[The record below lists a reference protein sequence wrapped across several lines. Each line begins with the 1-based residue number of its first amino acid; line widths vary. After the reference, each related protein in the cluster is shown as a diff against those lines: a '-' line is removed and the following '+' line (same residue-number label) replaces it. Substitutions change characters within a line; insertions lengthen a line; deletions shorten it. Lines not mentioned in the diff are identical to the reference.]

1 MRLLPR
7 KHPPRKGDA
16 EEAISDARTAAVEA
30 GERLASAAEIRA
42 GAAEQAAHEQRTIV
56 SELRAMRERNHLA
69 DMILDS
75 VRRGP
80 S

>member
-1 MRLLPR
+1 MRLHRR
-7 KHPPRKGDA
+7 KRGPPAGGA
-16 EEAISDARTAAVEA
+16 EQAISQAISAGAEA
-30 GERLASAAEIRA
+30 DERLAFASEVRA
-42 GAAEQAAHEQRTIV
+42 GAAAQADWEQRTIV

-75 VRRGP
+75 VQRGR